1 MNFKIHLNHKVAI
14 ALLLVGS
21 NSLESAESNKV
32 DFAKQILPILS
43 NKCFACHGPD
53 SKKPSE
59 LRLDSY
65 DAATADRD
73 GTKAIDPKDLSESE
87 ILFRIHDE
95 EDPMPPLDAEKQLTD
110 SEKSLLS
117 SWISSGGQYAK
128 HWAFV
133 LPIKEKGK
141 TNIDQFVGEK
151 LKEQEIEFSS
161 EAPRSVL
168 ARRAALVLTGLPPE
182 PQQLSQFLNDKK
194 PEAYERYVDS
204 LLSSSRYGE
213 HQARYWL
220 DAVRYGDTHGLHLDN
235 KRGIFPYR
243 DWVIKAFNNNLPFD
257 KFITWQ
263 LAGDLLPEPTL
274 EQRVAT
280 GFVRMNPTTAE
291 GGAIPKEFQA
301 KNSFDRTENFG
312 TVMLGSTMT
321 CARCH
326 THKYDPVEH
335 VEYYQ
340 LLAFFNSTSEGSMDG
355 NRYEYAPVLKAPSNG
370 TDWAKWASLEKETDN
385 VIMSSVK
392 LVSAKSLPGINDLEG
407 WSKIDK
413 SSQIKQIA
421 DPNGP
426 WKSHNLH
433 ARTVE
438 LNKRIEGLQK
448 TFTTT
453 LVAQELP
460 KPRETRILERGEY
473 NMPIGDPLEPDVP
486 AVMGSFPEGAP
497 KNRLGLAQ
505 WLTSRDQPLVSR
517 VLINRVWQRT
527 FGYGLVRTPEDFGL
541 QGEQPTH
548 PELLDWLALEFQ
560 DSGWDLK
567 HMLKLMVHSRTFKQ
581 DSKIRKELQDPDNRL
596 LARGQTYRLDAE
608 VIRDIG
614 LWAGNILNDRMG
626 GEGVKPYQPDG
637 LWSALM
643 HPASNTKK
651 YVRDK
656 NDKIYQRSIYVYW
669 KRTSPHPMMTLFDA
683 PDRESSCVMRSRSN
697 TALQS
702 LGLLNETQRVEMSR
716 KLAERLIKSTDSD
729 ERRLDLL
736 YGLVSSR
743 KASVKEKAAC
753 LNLVKNMR
761 ERYKDSEQDATE
773 LVSAGDA
780 PRDQKIGV
788 VELAAWTQLT
798 TIVLASDAAIL
809 IY

>member
-21 NSLESAESNKV
+21 NSLEAAETNKV

-65 DAATADRD
+65 EAATADRD

-133 LPIKEKGK
+133 LPMKEKGK

-151 LKEQEIEFSS
+151 LKEQEVEFSS

-168 ARRAALVLTGLPPE
+168 ARRAAIVLTGLPPE

-194 PEAYERYVDS
+194 PEAYERYVDL

-312 TVMLGSTMT
+312 TIMLGSTMT

-370 TDWAKWASLEKETDN
+370 TDWAKWASLEKERDN
-385 VIMSSVK
+385 VIQSSTK
-392 LVSAKSLPGINDLEG
+392 LVSAKSLPGINELEG
-407 WSKIDK
+407 WS
-413 SSQIKQIA
+413 
-421 DPNGP
+421 
-426 WKSHNLH
+426 
-433 ARTVE
+433 
-438 LNKRIEGLQK
+438 
-448 TFTTT
+448 
-453 LVAQELP
+453 
-460 KPRETRILERGEY
+460 
-473 NMPIGDPLEPDVP
+473 
-486 AVMGSFPEGAP
+486 
-497 KNRLGLAQ
+497 
-505 WLTSRDQPLVSR
+505 
-517 VLINRVWQRT
+517 
-527 FGYGLVRTPEDFGL
+527 
-541 QGEQPTH
+541 
-548 PELLDWLALEFQ
+548 
-560 DSGWDLK
+560 
-567 HMLKLMVHSRTFKQ
+567 
-581 DSKIRKELQDPDNRL
+581 
-596 LARGQTYRLDAE
+596 
-608 VIRDIG
+608 
-614 LWAGNILNDRMG
+614 
-626 GEGVKPYQPDG
+626 
-637 LWSALM
+637 
-643 HPASNTKK
+643 
-651 YVRDK
+651 
-656 NDKIYQRSIYVYW
+656 
-669 KRTSPHPMMTLFDA
+669 
-683 PDRESSCVMRSRSN
+683 
-697 TALQS
+697 
-702 LGLLNETQRVEMSR
+702 
-716 KLAERLIKSTDSD
+716 
-729 ERRLDLL
+729 
-736 YGLVSSR
+736 
-743 KASVKEKAAC
+743 
-753 LNLVKNMR
+753 
-761 ERYKDSEQDATE
+761 
-773 LVSAGDA
+773 
-780 PRDQKIGV
+780 
-788 VELAAWTQLT
+788 
-798 TIVLASDAAIL
+798 
-809 IY
+809 